1 MLRGVGSET
10 QWRGQRDTGRWRL
23 RALVIASALLHVPF
37 SPLGALIGLVGLI
50 GPQSDKMDVAD
61 LNAVTA
67 IPVDLVEDEAAGTA
81 TPESEPAPTAEPD
94 TTAQEELL
102 RDLLEDVEPMLMP
115 DELDAGLED
124 AAEEELDAGLED
136 AGLED
141 AAADAPVDGGDD
153 AAAAEVA
160 DGGTE
165 AGADTVRDP
174 VALSG
179 SAAKVVD
186 ANAHVRLMLMADRV
200 RKHPLGA
207 RVQELL
213 RNTYQ
218 WQDFFGPGGIDPIK
232 DVERILIA
240 GPQLRDS
247 SQVIAVL
254 QHKVKPDRVRRA
266 VDRLV
271 RRDPGG
277 GWLDAGA
284 PAATA
289 AADDAERV
297 FALPSRNVVVVAPP
311 SARDFVLSL
320 KADTKIDDPPGDE
333 VVNLHLD
340 TPWRALRGLPF
351 TVPKSIEWAWITVTP
366 TPDGGAVG
374 RVVALDES
382 PQAARQS
389 AAHMQRLLGP
399 YVLLDFV
406 EKVDFSAS
414 DRRILGEVVATENQL
429 AFLLELALQQQK
441 RYSQQLAQRR
451 QRAARAAARASSDAG
466 TTPSSASSGAGS
478 ASPAAAKPPVTPK
491 AAASAER

>member
-1 MLRGVGSET
+1 M
-10 QWRGQRDTGRWRL
+10 
-23 RALVIASALLHVPF
+23 ASALLHVPL
-37 SPLGALIGLVGLI
+37 SPLGALFGLVEMI
-50 GPQSDKMDVAD
+50 GPQSDSSRLVD

-67 IPVDLVEDEAAGTA
+67 IPVELEGEEGTGTREPEPTPAA
-81 TPESEPAPTAEPD
+81 PSDPALD
-94 TTAQEELL
+94 EELIK
-102 RDLLEDVEPMLMP
+102 DLLDDDELMDVPEP
-115 DELDAGLED
+115 LDAGIEDASSADLEGGLNDAATDAALDGGED
-124 AAEEELDAGLED
+124 AAPADAGTE
-136 AGLED
+136 
-141 AAADAPVDGGDD
+141 GG
-153 AAAAEVA
+153 V
-160 DGGTE
+160 
-165 AGADTVRDP
+165 GAVRDP
-174 VALSG
+174 IALSG

-186 ANAHVRLMLMADRV
+186 ANAHVRLMVMADRI
-200 RKHPLGA
+200 RQHPLGA
-207 RVQELL
+207 RVRELL
-213 RNTYQ
+213 GNTYQ
-218 WQDFFGPGGIDPIK
+218 WQDFFGPGGIDPIN
-232 DVERILIA
+232 DVDRILIA

-254 QHKVKPDRVRRA
+254 QHKVSPDRVRRA

-271 RRDPGG
+271 QRDPRG

-297 FALPSRNVVVVAPP
+297 FALPGPNVVVVAPP

-320 KADTKIDDPPGDE
+320 KADTKIDDPPGAE
-333 VVNLHLD
+333 AINLHLD

-382 PQAARQS
+382 PDAARQS

-406 EKVDFSAS
+406 EKVDFAARE
-414 DRRILGEVVATENQL
+414 RRILGEVVATKNQL

-441 RYSQQLAQRR
+441 RYSQELAQRR
-451 QRAARAAARASSDAG
+451 QRAARAAARALSDAG
-466 TTPSSASSGAGS
+466 GTPSGVPSESPSAAGS
-478 ASPAAAKPPVTPK
+478 APPVRP
-491 AAASAER
+491 APAPVEPRPAGSAER